1 MTGIINTMISIFVKD
16 TELARGFLLGLIEE
30 DNGDLLLEC
39 MLTSSDKDTRTH
51 IGRLM
56 KFLLCH
62 LKMEEKD
69 LILNNIQMEIIQ
81 P

>member
-1 MTGIINTMISIFVKD
+1 MAGIVNCMISIFVKD
-16 TELARGFLLGLIEE
+16 VELAKGFLLGLIEE
-30 DNGDLLLEC
+30 DNGELLLEC
-39 MLTSSDKDTRTH
+39 MLTSSDKDTRSH

-62 LKMEEKD
+62 LKVVEKD
-69 LILNNIQMEIIQ
+69 LILNNTMESITQ